1 MLVERKAAAL
11 LIMAVIVAACA
22 PPVTASGDQ
31 TKAMMFMQVAEK
43 SREIALE
50 LIERAKATGIDVSL
64 AAGLVEEGSNLLNTA
79 RAAYEGGDY
88 DSAAADAKSAQE
100 KFREALKAS
109 GPETP
114 SIEEQEAKPR
124 LLEAIERA
132 GERIGRVR
140 EALSS
145 STEISESLRGQID
158 SKLIQAEGLLSEAE
172 SILRTNVKS
181 ASEAAQRLAQAEKLI
196 SETFVALKQ
205 ASHGPN
211 MHRIEA
217 FLNNLEREISKLR
230 GELEKLA
237 QRGVK
242 VDDLKGL
249 LSNAEN
255 LVESA
260 RGKASNGDLSGA
272 LSDIQQAREIMRQVR
287 NEIAKRHKP

>member
-1 MLVERKAAAL
+1 MLVQRKVAAL

-22 PPVTASGDQ
+22 PPVTARGDQ
-31 TKAMMFMQVAEK
+31 TRAKMFIQVAEK
-43 SREIALE
+43 AREIALE
-50 LIERAKATGIDVSL
+50 FIDRAKATGKDVSL

-79 RAAYEGGDY
+79 KAAYEKGDY

-109 GPETP
+109 GPEVP
-114 SIEEQEAKPR
+114 SIEEQEAKAR
-124 LLEAIERA
+124 LLEAIERT
-132 GERIGRVR
+132 GERIRRVR
-140 EALSS
+140 DVLSS

-158 SKLIQAEGLLSEAE
+158 SKLSQAEGLLSEAE
-172 SILRTNVKS
+172 SILRTDVKS

-196 SETFVALKQ
+196 SEAFVLLKQ

-217 FLNNLEREISKLR
+217 FLSNLEREISKLG

-237 QRGVK
+237 KRGVN
-242 VDDLKGL
+242 VSDLKVL
-249 LSNAEN
+249 LSNVGS

-260 RGKASNGDLSGA
+260 RGKASSGDLSGA

-287 NEIAKRHKP
+287 TEMAKRHKP

>member
-1 MLVERKAAAL
+1 MLVERKVAAL
-11 LIMAVIVAACA
+11 LIMAVVLAACA
-22 PPVTASGDQ
+22 PPVTAGGDQ
-31 TKAMMFMQVAEK
+31 TKAKMFIQVAEK
-43 SREIALE
+43 AREIALE
-50 LIERAKATGIDVSL
+50 FIERAKAAGKDVSL
-64 AAGLVEEGSNLLNTA
+64 AASLVEEGSNLLDRA
-79 RAAYEGGDY
+79 RAAYERGDY

-132 GERIGRVR
+132 RERIGRVR

-145 STEISESLRGQID
+145 STEISESLRRQID
-158 SKLIQAEGLLSEAE
+158 SKLSQAEGLLSEAE
-172 SILRTNVKS
+172 SILRTDVKS
-181 ASEAAQRLAQAEKLI
+181 ASEAAQRMAQAEKLI
-196 SETFVALKQ
+196 SEAFVALKQ

-217 FLNNLEREISKLR
+217 FLNNLEREISKLG

-237 QRGVK
+237 KRGVN
-242 VDDLKGL
+242 VDDLKVL
-249 LSNAEN
+249 LTNAES

-260 RGKASNGDLSGA
+260 RGKASNGDLSGS
-272 LSDIQQAREIMRQVR
+272 LSDIQQAREIMQQVR
-287 NEIAKRHKP
+287 TEMAKRHKP

>member
-1 MLVERKAAAL
+1 MLVQRKAAAL
-11 LIMAVIVAACA
+11 LIMAVIVVACA
-22 PPVTASGDQ
+22 PPVTASGDE
-31 TKAMMFMQVAEK
+31 TKAKMFIQVAEK
-43 SREIALE
+43 AREIALE
-50 LIERAKATGIDVSL
+50 LIEREKAAGKDVSL

-79 RAAYEGGDY
+79 KAAYERGDY

-100 KFREALKAS
+100 KFREALKALS
-109 GPETP
+109 PETP

-132 GERIGRVR
+132 GERIRRIR

-158 SKLIQAEGLLSEAE
+158 SKLSQAEGLLSEAE
-172 SILRTNVKS
+172 SILKTNVKS
-181 ASEAAQRLAQAEKLI
+181 ASEAAQRMAQAEKLI

-205 ASHGPN
+205 ASHEPN

-217 FLNNLEREISKLR
+217 FLNNLEREISKLG
-230 GELEKLA
+230 GEVEKLA
-237 QRGVK
+237 KRGVS
-242 VDDLKGL
+242 VDDLKVL
-249 LSNAEN
+249 LSNAGS

-260 RGKASNGDLSGA
+260 RGKASSGDLSGA

-287 NEIAKRHKP
+287 GEIAKRHKP